1 MIDSGRDSRE
11 YVIDQTA
18 RWQFINQWQVVEQS
32 NDRMQ
37 QDGRVT
43 EVVNVSTGQRSTARR
58 QHQIN
63 YKRWSQERHD

>member
-1 MIDSGRDSRE
+1 MIDRGKD
-11 YVIDQTA
+11 YFIDETA
-18 RWQFINQWQVVEQS
+18 RWQLINQWQVTEQS

-37 QDGRVT
+37 QDGSVAGS
-43 EVVNVSTGQRSTARR
+43 VNVSASNRSTARR